1 MNHYQRKL
9 LNASEPLEALRDEQ
23 RFRGTFNQAAVD
35 IVHLATDGRWLL
47 DISEKQCRD
56 ATPVAYGGKPAC
68 SAGSTFASLQGL

>member
-1 MNHYQRKL
+1 MNHYKRKL

-47 DISEKQCRD
+47 VNHRLRD
-56 ATPVAYGGKPAC
+56 LVGYTKVV
-68 SAGSTFASLQGL
+68 SI